1 MVPAVVASVP
11 GFPVVPVVSAGFS
24 GAVVSVLVA
33 FCSALAFAALA
44 KIEQMNA
51 ERDAAEADANLVA
64 EAGVCPE
71 CLRLAKDAE

>member
-1 MVPAVVASVP
+1 MSRPTADESDLTP
-11 GFPVVPVVSAGFS
+11 EQREQW
-24 GAVVSVLVA
+24 L
-33 FCSALAFAALA
+33 AALA